1 MATHAIHNTQE
12 QLMSDLLSSI
22 TYVAIIPHQKI
33 LMVKEVHVTSTLL
46 TFLTTTTVMATLAT
60 MEGLYTIDTFQDI
73 AITSTSMAVPTL
85 IQVVST
91 TGLTANTPCAPT
103 GHQPITELKAF

>member
-22 TYVAIIPHQKI
+22 TYVATIPHQKI
-33 LMVKEVHVTSTLL
+33 LMVKEVHATSTLL
-46 TFLTTTTVMATLAT
+46 TSLTTTTVMATLAT
-60 MEGLYTIDTFQDI
+60 MEDLYTIDTFQGI
-73 AITSTSMAVPTL
+73 AITSTSMAVHTR

>member
-33 LMVKEVHVTSTLL
+33 LMVKEAHVTSTPLIS
-46 TFLTTTTVMATLAT
+46 LTTTTAMATLVT
-60 MEGLYTIDTFQDI
+60 MEDPSTIDTFQDI
-73 AITSTSMAVPTL
+73 AITGTSMAVPSR

-91 TGLTANTPCAPT
+91 TDLTVNTLCALT
-103 GHQPITELKAF
+103 GHQSITEPKAF

>member
-46 TFLTTTTVMATLAT
+46 TSRTTTTVMATLVT
-60 MEGLYTIDTFQDI
+60 MEDPYIIDTFQGI
-73 AITSTSMAVPTL
+73 AITNTSTAVLTL

-103 GHQPITELKAF
+103 GHQPITELKVF